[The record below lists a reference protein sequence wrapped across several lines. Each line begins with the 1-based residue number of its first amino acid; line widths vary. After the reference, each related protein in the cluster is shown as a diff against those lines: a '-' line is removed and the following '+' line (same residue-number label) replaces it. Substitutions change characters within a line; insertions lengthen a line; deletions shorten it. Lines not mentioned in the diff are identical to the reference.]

1 MSVPASDP
9 GTPPADLLLGGDG
22 GHTLRATLAAARI
35 EPVFA
40 ERAYRALGLTVPAL
54 DEPTLSAE
62 DVAGWSLVRRLL
74 DAGWTEDDVVGVA
87 RTAGREARRIAA
99 AVVETFLRVPPAP
112 EGEEA
117 GDDVAD
123 LLALDA
129 GTLLPALGPL
139 LGAPVRL
146 HLRELVDEELARRVA
161 PRGGDDLG
169 GEDVVVAFVDA
180 VGFSELCLTLPV
192 RRAGDVAAW
201 LERAAT
207 DAARPPVRFVKLA
220 GDAAMLSSP
229 DAAALVATV
238 ERMLR
243 AGAADPAVPPLHAGL
258 AAGRALSRRGDWFG
272 APVNAASHLSRLASP
287 GTLLVPA
294 AVAEAVP
301 RDDWSPAGERAV
313 RGVDG
318 PLAVSV
324 LAPGATSPAAVG

>member
-1 MSVPASDP
+1 MSAQASGQGP
-9 GTPPADLLLGGDG
+9 PPAEPLLGGDG
-22 GHTLRATLAAARI
+22 GHTLRATLATSRI
-35 EPVFA
+35 DPVFA

-54 DEPTLSAE
+54 DEPTLSAD
-62 DVAGWSLVRRLL
+62 DVAGWALVRRLL

-99 AVVETFLRVPPAP
+99 AVVETFLRVPPAHG
-112 EGEEA
+112 GEEA
-117 GDDVAD
+117 GADVAD
-123 LLALDA
+123 LRLGLTA
-129 GTLLPALGPL
+129 GALLPALGPL

-161 PRGGDDLG
+161 PSGGDQPG

-207 DAARPPVRFVKLA
+207 DAVRPPVRFVKLA

-229 DAAALVATV
+229 DAAALVAAV
-238 ERMLR
+238 ERLLR

-272 APVNAASHLSRLASP
+272 APVNAASHLSRLARP
-287 GTLLVPA
+287 GTLLVPR
-294 AVAEAVP
+294 AVADAVP
-301 RDDWSPAGERAV
+301 RSDWSPDGVRAV

-324 LAPGATSPAAVG
+324 LRPGAAR

>member
-1 MSVPASDP
+1 MTAPASGPGPVPAEH
-9 GTPPADLLLGGDG
+9 LLDGDG
-22 GHTLRATLAAARI
+22 GHTLRAALAGARI
-35 EPVFA
+35 DPVFA

-62 DVAGWSLVRRLL
+62 DVAGWSLVRQLL

-99 AVVETFLRVPPAP
+99 TVVETFLRAPPAS
-112 EGEEA
+112 ERRDA

-123 LLALDA
+123 LHLALTA
-129 GTLLPALGPL
+129 GELLPALGPL

-146 HLRELVDEELARRVA
+146 HLRELVDEELARRAA
-161 PRGGDDLG
+161 PRGGVEPG

-207 DAARPPVRFVKLA
+207 DAVRAPVRLVKLA
-220 GDAAMLSSP
+220 GDAAMLTGP
-229 DAAALVATV
+229 DAAAVVAAV

-243 AGAADPAVPPLHAGL
+243 AGAADPTVPPLHAGL
-258 AAGRALSRRGDWFG
+258 ATGRALRRRGDWFG
-272 APVNAASHLSRLASP
+272 APVNAASHLSRLAAP

-294 AVAEAVP
+294 AVAAAVP
-301 RDDWSPAGERAV
+301 RDDWSPAGALTV

-324 LAPGATSPAAVG
+324 LAPGAAG